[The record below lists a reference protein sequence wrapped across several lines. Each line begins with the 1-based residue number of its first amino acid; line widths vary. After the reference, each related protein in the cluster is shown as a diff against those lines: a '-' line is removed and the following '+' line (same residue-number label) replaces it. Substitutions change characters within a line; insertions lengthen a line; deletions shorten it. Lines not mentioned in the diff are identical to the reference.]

1 MIEKKNK
8 LNDFFYREWSDPKYK
23 KRDYLLKKIC
33 LEKNRSISDAI
44 KNMNKSALQIV
55 VVLNKKKYLGV
66 VTDGDIRR
74 GILKK
79 IPLDKNIEDITRKKS
94 FVVGPDATRTDAR
107 RIMDE
112 KRVQH
117 LPIVTKKGFFVG
129 LHLNDEFFSTIR
141 HQNPVVIMAGGFGKR
156 LRPYTAK
163 IPKPMLTYK
172 NKPILEHILKKVK
185 RDGFQNIYISVHY
198 LANKIKNYFKN
209 GSDIEL
215 NIKYLNEKK
224 PMGTIGALGLL
235 KEKKTKPIIVCNGD
249 LLHRINIFEMLKFHN
264 RSKSFATMAVKD
276 YKVNN
281 PFGVV
286 NTIGSRINGFKEKP
300 IKRYY
305 VNAGIYIFSP
315 KVLKYLDNKTRLD
328 IPDLFKLLI
337 KKKKKSI
344 IYPVYENWIDIGN
357 LSDYKKIKK
366 GLPNF

>member
-8 LNDFFYREWSDPKYK
+8 LNDFFYREWSDPNYK
-23 KRDYLLKKIC
+23 KRDYLLKKMC

-55 VVLNKKKYLGV
+55 VVLNKKKYFGV

-94 FVVGPDATRTDAR
+94 FVVGPDATRTEAR

-112 KRVQH
+112 KRIQH

-224 PMGTIGALGLL
+224 PMGTIGALRLL

-264 RSKSFATMAVKD
+264 RSKSFATMDEGLAWARE
-276 YKVNN
+276 
-281 PFGVV
+281 
-286 NTIGSRINGFKEKP
+286 TAMSILENGFYKDEELVMNH
-300 IKRYY
+300 YEE
-305 VNAGIYIFSP
+305 
-315 KVLKYLDNKTRLD
+315 
-328 IPDLFKLLI
+328 
-337 KKKKKSI
+337 SI
-344 IYPVYENWIDIGN
+344 GA
-357 LSDYKKIKK
+357 
-366 GLPNF
+366 